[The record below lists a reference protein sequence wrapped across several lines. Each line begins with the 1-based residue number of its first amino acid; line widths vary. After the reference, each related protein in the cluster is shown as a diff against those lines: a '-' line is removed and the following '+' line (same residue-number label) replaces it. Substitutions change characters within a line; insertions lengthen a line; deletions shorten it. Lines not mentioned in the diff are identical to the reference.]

1 MMKLKKLLEGMA
13 WERTPGKPLPTLKD
27 VTEKHN
33 KTMNEAISLKVGD
46 EYSVMD
52 YGDGEF
58 RDGLKYLGFSR
69 NEKSHV
75 FSGPDGAPGSNE
87 VILMFVE
94 KGDEETHVS
103 DVY

>member
-1 MMKLKKLLEGMA
+1 MKLKKLLEGMA

-33 KTMNEAISLKVGD
+33 KTMNETISLKVGD

-58 RDGLKYLGFSR
+58 RDGLKYLGFLL
-69 NEKSHV
+69 NYCIY
-75 FSGPDGAPGSNE
+75 F
-87 VILMFVE
+87 
-94 KGDEETHVS
+94 
-103 DVY
+103 

>member
-1 MMKLKKLLEGMA
+1 
-13 WERTPGKPLPTLKD
+13 
-27 VTEKHN
+27 
-33 KTMNEAISLKVGD
+33 
-46 EYSVMD
+46 MD